1 MIGIVTDYAGKRT
14 ALPALLQ
21 WSVRLTDGDPCDS
34 FSVRFL
40 YEAELAEA
48 LRKAVLFEA
57 EELGR
62 MVFTGVV
69 DDYEIRMDKKG
80 LLVEMTGRGLAALL
94 LTGMDLS
101 IVAMGGFLVLS
112 GVIVNNGIVFVDSV
126 NQMRIGGMSKREALI
141 ETGRVRL
148 RPILMTSASTILG
161 LLPLTVATGEGANGR
176 IAMGIAVVGG
186 MVVST
191 LLTLYIVPAIY
202 SYVST
207 DRIKQF

>member
-1 MIGIVTDYAGKRT
+1 MTGYVRT
-14 ALPALLQ
+14 CDGRRLTLPALLQ

-40 YEAELAEA
+40 YEAELSEA

-94 LTGMDLS
+94 LDNQVRAAEYVRAQLEDMGMEVTG
-101 IVAMGGFLVLS
+101 A
-112 GVIVNNGIVFVDSV
+112 
-126 NQMRIGGMSKREALI
+126 
-141 ETGRVRL
+141 RVRMVSDDQADVAIEL
-148 RPILMTSASTILG
+148 VYDGAQR
-161 LLPLTVATGEGANGR
+161 TVEVT
-176 IAMGIAVVGG
+176 V
-186 MVVST
+186 
-191 LLTLYIVPAIY
+191 
-202 SYVST
+202 
-207 DRIKQF
+207 